1 VSARLRHALAGPPG
15 VLALWV
21 ALAVAAQR
29 WWSWEDGIRL
39 QFAADSAF
47 YETIAR
53 AAPGLPDVDVLRAYA
68 QRFPAHWLVGVLHD
82 LTGVP
87 LHALYR
93 IATGLA
99 VALAL
104 LAVHRA
110 LTALDLHVRAYALA
124 IGVFAASAYPV
135 HYLLA
140 SPGMLSD
147 ALFVLGLSVLLLGL
161 VRGRLG
167 VAVAGIALAVLGRQT
182 ALPVA
187 LAAAAWVAIEPRWRP
202 RRATA
207 AAALVA
213 VPLALYAVLHVV
225 SASFS
230 QPRAAGLDDLT
241 ILGFFTSAHELGRH
255 LGLVAVGIVVPVG
268 LVLGARLRSGAA
280 LPLGPLLIAAAI
292 VAQPLLLGPL
302 ANRSNEPR
310 LAGLA
315 VPALAVAAGMLLR
328 GVRLGRAETLVCAT
342 AIAAG
347 GLHHRYTWVGPDP
360 NTGWVVVEL
369 AAAAVVL
376 VVLAWPTFVRR
387 KGSVSIG
394 GTDRAPG

>member
-1 VSARLRHALAGPPG
+1 AGDGGGRPRRDAPADAAVSARLRHALAGPPG

-21 ALAVAAQR
+21 ALAVASQR

-93 IATGLA
+93 VATGLA

-110 LTALDLHVRAYALA
+110 LTALALDVRAYALA

-167 VAVAGIALAVLGRQT
+167 VALGGIALAVLGRQT

-202 RRATA
+202 SRSRSTPSSTSSPRRSRSRGRRGSTTSRS
-207 AAALVA
+207 
-213 VPLALYAVLHVV
+213 
-225 SASFS
+225 SASSRARTSSAATSASSRSGSSFPS
-230 QPRAAGLDDLT
+230 GSCSGPGSAAGRRSRSARCSSQRRSWRSRSCSARSPT
-241 ILGFFTSAHELGRH
+241 GATSRAWPASPSR
-255 LGLVAVGIVVPVG
+255 
-268 LVLGARLRSGAA
+268 RLRS
-280 LPLGPLLIAAAI
+280 
-292 VAQPLLLGPL
+292 
-302 ANRSNEPR
+302 PR
-310 LAGLA
+310 
-315 VPALAVAAGMLLR
+315 V
-328 GVRLGRAETLVCAT
+328 
-342 AIAAG
+342 
-347 GLHHRYTWVGPDP
+347 
-360 NTGWVVVEL
+360 
-369 AAAAVVL
+369 
-376 VVLAWPTFVRR
+376 
-387 KGSVSIG
+387 
-394 GTDRAPG
+394 